1 MLQPTKVER
10 YENLSAW
17 VKILLLEE
25 ACTSTTGIANSSGT
39 PLPLPNMHTLLC
51 FSSFL
56 KILHS
61 MHIYH
66 STHNLVS
73 CPDSQFCSL
82 GDYFHQAEKQSAKL
96 VLFWF
101 QYFEITVMSRKLDCE
116 FKNALVNSELR
127 DSILVLLLNSL
138 VSTQQLG
145 LPDQCPFH

>member
-1 MLQPTKVER
+1 M
-10 YENLSAW
+10 
-17 VKILLLEE
+17 KILLLEE

-116 FKNALVNSELR
+116 FKKRSSKQRTPRQLTRAPFER
-127 DSILVLLLNSL
+127 YNSL